1 MSGQIKSS
9 KPTLS
14 EIPSTIPHKSVLSV
28 NREGVL
34 MERGGPIYMT
44 SYLSK
49 CGSCDDIFLPVVYI
63 DSYGNLMPVIQ
74 SSVDIDNYG
83 GVPFVRNNI

>member
-44 SYLSK
+44 QHV
-49 CGSCDDIFLPVVYI
+49 GHEDIFLPVVYI

>member
-1 MSGQIKSS
+1 
-9 KPTLS
+9 
-14 EIPSTIPHKSVLSV
+14 
-28 NREGVL
+28 

-44 SYLSK
+44 QEK

>member
-44 SYLSK
+44 QIVEPISK
-49 CGSCDDIFLPVVYI
+49 EDVFLPVVYI